1 MLEPK
6 DIISQI
12 DLADAYRTFYPNTIE
27 YVSFLVTHG
36 IVSKLTRRLDTK
48 HVLADTRQWK

>member
-12 DLADAYRTFYPNTIE
+12 DLADAYRTFYPNAIE
-27 YVSFLVTHG
+27 YVSFLATHG

-48 HVLADTRQWK
+48 HASADTRQ